1 MRLLMSGVVGTEI
14 TRGQQTNKKK
24 IEKED
29 GLSLC

>member
-1 MRLLMSGVVGTEI
+1 MRLLMSGVVGTENYSRI
-14 TRGQQTNKKK
+14 TNKQKK